1 MMLSLPREAACFA
14 VRPLSLLH
22 VACLP
27 PDLPSLPAAPP
38 HPFLLPLLKQGLH
51 SRPQSMISKCI
62 CSSIWEVQQLTA

>member
-27 PDLPSLPAAPP
+27 PDPPSLPAAPP
-38 HPFLLPLLKQGLH
+38 RPFPLPLLGQGLH
-51 SRPQSMISKCI
+51 SRAQSTISKGV